1 MKATP
6 KIAMM
11 SPTSVTRLFPSSIRS
26 HTATGGRLSG

>member
-11 SPTSVTRLFPSSIRS
+11 SPTSVIRPKRCWS
-26 HTATGGRLSG
+26 CGVMRRW